1 MAREASVLVGSGLT
15 PGLQTMPRNNT
26 TQERHLAGTAVV
38 VLNPEDNAIG
48 GRLQV
53 DQVSVGSSG
62 VLPLPASGVLPYRRS
77 IAIQNLGADTLYI
90 GSTSGVTALTGF
102 AIAINNTFS
111 IECKN
116 NVEIWAISDG
126 TSDVRTIQASQ
137 IV

>member
-15 PGLQTMPRNNT
+15 PGLLNLPPNAT
-26 TQERHLAGTAVV
+26 TQERHLTGTAVV

-53 DQVSVGSSG
+53 DQVSVGSG

-90 GSTSGVTALTGF
+90 GSTSGVTTLTGF
-102 AIAINNTFS
+102 AIAANSLFS

-126 TSDVRTIQASQ
+126 SSDVRTIQASQ
-137 IV
+137 VV